1 MDVAWLYED
10 GGTWGWGV
18 RAAGV
23 GPIAPGVHPVPSVVS
38 PSTKSEEVEAV
49 TSSPGGE
56 SELLGGAE

>member
-10 GGTWGWGV
+10 GGTRGWGV
-18 RAAGV
+18 RA
-23 GPIAPGVHPVPSVVS
+23 IGVHPVPSVVR
-38 PSTKSEEVEAV
+38 PSTKSEEVEVA